1 MIDFVIRVADITI
14 GAWVIYKTTREYC
27 HKYLCGDTPEFSVSI
42 SPEDIQ
48 KEREKSRKE
57 ALLEGLPIRDFSDSQ
72 LEITA
77 LQRKIADC
85 LLERDILLFHGSV
98 ISVDGKAYLFT
109 AKSGT
114 GKSTHTRLW
123 REVFGEKAIPV
134 NDDKPF
140 LHICEDKVIA
150 YGTPWNGKHK
160 IGNNISVPLK
170 AICVLERGT
179 VNSISELNK
188 KSALPL
194 LIQQSYRPNSPQK
207 ILRCMDL
214 IDRLTKNVEF
224 YKLSCNM
231 EPEAAIV
238 SYEGMSGEKWRKE

>member
-1 MIDFVIRVADITI
+1 MIDFVIRIAGVTV
-14 GAWVIYKTTREYC
+14 GASVFYDTTREYC
-27 HKYLCGDTPEFSVSI
+27 QKYLCNEALDVCVSI
-42 SPEDIQ
+42 LSEDIE
-48 KEREKSRKE
+48 KERKMSRQE
-57 ALLEGLPIRDFSDSQ
+57 ALAEGLSIPNFSDSQ

-85 LLERDILLFHGSV
+85 LFECEILLFHGSV
-98 ISVDGKAYLFT
+98 ISVDGNAYLFT

-123 REVFGEKAIPV
+123 REVFGTKAVPV

-140 LHICEDKVIA
+140 LRIRKDDVIV

-170 AICVLERGT
+170 AICVLERGA
-179 VNSISELNK
+179 VNSIASLNK
-188 KSALPL
+188 KDVLPL
-194 LIQQSYRPNSPQK
+194 LVQQSYRPNSPQK
-207 ILRCMDL
+207 TLQYLEL
-214 IDRLTKNVEF
+214 IDRLTQNVEF

-231 EPEAAIV
+231 NPDAAIV
-238 SYEGMSGEKWRKE
+238 AYEAMSGEKWRKE